1 MSSSQSQAQDGA
13 PAHTPLYD
21 LHVEAGGKMTAFAGY
36 ALPVQFPAGI
46 ITEHTHVRTAAGLFD
61 VSHMGQAW
69 LRAGDGVSA
78 ALETLVPGEIARL
91 KPGRMRYTQL
101 LNDDGGI
108 IDDLM
113 VTKFEDD
120 SGAELLFL
128 VVNGARKSVDFAHI
142 TQKLS
147 GRAELN
153 VLSERALIALQGPEA
168 SAVLSE
174 FLPEAATMPFM
185 SALQVTLDGADVI
198 VSRCGYTGEDGYE
211 ISVGAGDAPGLARK
225 LLDMPAVEP
234 IGLGARDSLRLEAG
248 LCLYGNDIDETTS
261 PVEADLVWS
270 MGKRRREEG
279 GFPGAGRIMAEL
291 ADGPKRRRVGIKPE
305 GRAPARQ
312 GTAILAAD
320 GREIGVVT
328 SGLFSPTIE
337 APIAMGYVEA
347 STADD
352 ANIALSVRG
361 KELPA
366 RIATMPFVP
375 QRYYRSSSQ

>member
-1 MSSSQSQAQDGA
+1 MSSSQSQSQNGA
-13 PAHTPLYD
+13 PAQTPLYD

-36 ALPVQFPAGI
+36 SLPVQFPAGI
-46 ITEHTHVRTAAGLFD
+46 ITEHTHARTAAGLFD

-69 LRAGDGVSA
+69 LKGGDDVSA

-101 LNDDGGI
+101 LTDDGGI

-113 VTKFEDD
+113 VTKFEDAG
-120 SGAELLFL
+120 GAELLFL

-142 TQKLS
+142 SQRLS
-147 GRAELN
+147 GRAELS

-174 FLPEAATMPFM
+174 LLPEAATMPFM
-185 SALQVTLDGADVI
+185 SALQVSLGGSDVI

-211 ISVGAGDAPGLARK
+211 ISVSAGDAPALARQ
-225 LLDMPAVEP
+225 LLDAPAVEP

-279 GFPGAGRIMAEL
+279 GFPGAERIMAEL
-291 ADGPKRRRVGIKPE
+291 ADGPKRRRVGIRPE

-312 GTAILAAD
+312 GTAILGPD
-320 GREIGVVT
+320 GGEIGVVT
-328 SGLFSPTIE
+328 SGLFSPTVE
-337 APIAMGYVEA
+337 APIAMGYVEN

-352 ANIALSVRG
+352 AEIALSVRG

-366 RIATMPFVP
+366 RVATMPFVP
-375 QRYYRSSSQ
+375 QRYYRPSNQ

>member
-1 MSSSQSQAQDGA
+1 MSSSDSQNQDGA

-21 LHVEAGGKMTAFAGY
+21 LHVAAGGKMTAFAGY
-36 ALPVQFPAGI
+36 ALPIQFPAGI

-69 LRAGDGVSA
+69 LTSGDDVSA

-101 LNDDGGI
+101 LTEDGGI

-113 VTKFEDD
+113 VTKFEGDG
-120 SGAELLFL
+120 GAELLFL
-128 VVNGARKSVDFAHI
+128 VVNGARKSVDFAHMSE
-142 TQKLS
+142 KLS
-147 GRAELN
+147 GRAELD
-153 VLSERALIALQGPEA
+153 VLADRALIALQGPEA
-168 SAVLSE
+168 SNVLSE
-174 FLPEAATMPFM
+174 FVPEAATMPFM
-185 SALQVTLDGADVI
+185 SALRVSLGGADVI

-211 ISVGAGDAPGLARK
+211 ISIGAAEAPDFARQ
-225 LLDMPAVEP
+225 LLDVPAVEP

-279 GFPGAGRIMAEL
+279 GFPGEDRIMAEL
-291 ADGPKRRRVGIKPE
+291 ADGPKRRRVGIRPE

-312 GTAILAAD
+312 GTAILATD

-328 SGLFSPTIE
+328 SGLYSPTIE
-337 APIAMGYVEA
+337 APVAMGYVEA

-352 ANIALSVRG
+352 AEVALSVRG
-361 KELPA
+361 KALPA
-366 RIATMPFVP
+366 RIASMPFVP
-375 QRYYRSSSQ
+375 QRYYRPTK